1 VRAATDALKWW
12 DVRQYV
18 EDVTSGNVGV
28 GQLLLTAAASACHT
42 LATAGLGMGTPLR
55 WIYDH
60 VQRLRGGTP
69 YPWRKGQLPLG
80 SKTPSA
86 TLNLQPG
93 EVVRVRSYAA
103 ILATLDENSMNRG
116 MYFDAE
122 MVPFCGGTY
131 RVLRRVRRIIDE
143 KTGHIQH
150 LKNECIVLEDV
161 ECRACYAKY
170 RRFCPRAI
178 YPYWREIW
186 LERVAS
192 GTSTATTANQRS
204 QAIT

>member
-1 VRAATDALKWW
+1 
-12 DVRQYV
+12 
-18 EDVTSGNVGV
+18 
-28 GQLLLTAAASACHT
+28 
-42 LATAGLGMGTPLR
+42 
-55 WIYDH
+55 
-60 VQRLRGGTP
+60 
-69 YPWRKGQLPLG
+69 LPLG